1 MLVVAMSNI
10 SLSGVRASKQNASP
24 PRVLVLR
31 VFPQMQP
38 RHAFF
43 WKYVSCWPESRSLI
57 ECADMKMHFRR
68 AFAFAR
74 QGGPAPRAEPAQP
87 AGRRVELRYLPFGHC
102 IGVAPECH
110 EHRDRR
116 TAMLATALAMTPCY
130 PYRVSRGDKS
140 HRAAQA
146 PALELSAHLVTL
158 PFHEARLVGRS
169 GYAAFRRAANR
180 APSPGETSRSVPRER
195 C

>member
-1 MLVVAMSNI
+1 M
-10 SLSGVRASKQNASP
+10 P
-24 PRVLVLR
+24 R

-158 PFHEARLVGRS
+158 PFREPRLVVRS
-169 GYAAFRRAANR
+169 GVCGLQARGQPCSITGGSAAVLLAIDDQHRRISEADR
-180 APSPGETSRSVPRER
+180 QVSPKWRQRPE
-195 C
+195 